1 MQLSINGFRDFLI
14 SGHTD
19 YLNRLRKQLHTYS
32 KRKRILLLIVLLVLP
47 LGILWVFLIMKAD
60 KNLKNTLTKKWQRQK
75 RILRSKELKLK

>member
-60 KNLKNTLTKKWQRQK
+60 KNLKNTLTKNGKGKSGFFNQK
-75 RILRSKELKLK
+75 N